1 MDQKL
6 PVISDTLKHTRDL
19 TERKKKKEIFSSILK
34 TPDSHSCNPEAST
47 FSLETWL
54 HRRWTEW
61 RETQGQL
68 LSGYKVAT
76 QHMKRHR
83 CELRY
88 DCILHRLRQMDWL
101 GNGST
106 TVTASELHS
115 QNKGKTEGKKLIQ
128 WHYPKAYAPCNPG
141 TFGDSLP
148 TPVGWELY
156 SECQYSSI
164 PCAVS
169 DISQRHSIS

>member
-19 TERKKKKEIFSSILK
+19 TERKERKYSLPFWRSQIHIPAILK
-34 TPDSHSCNPEAST
+34 HLHSLLKLDHTEAGLGEEKHT
-47 FSLETWL
+47 
-54 HRRWTEW
+54 
-61 RETQGQL
+61 GQL

-76 QHMKRHR
+76 QHTKGHR

-88 DCILHRLRQMDWL
+88 NCILHSLSQMDWL
-101 GNGST
+101 GNGSIT
-106 TVTASELHS
+106 ETASELHS
-115 QNKGKTEGKKLIQ
+115 QNKGTTEGKKLIQ

-141 TFGDSLP
+141 SFGDSLP
-148 TPVGWELY
+148 MPVACELY
-156 SECQYSSI
+156 SDCQYSSI
-164 PCAVS
+164 RCSVS